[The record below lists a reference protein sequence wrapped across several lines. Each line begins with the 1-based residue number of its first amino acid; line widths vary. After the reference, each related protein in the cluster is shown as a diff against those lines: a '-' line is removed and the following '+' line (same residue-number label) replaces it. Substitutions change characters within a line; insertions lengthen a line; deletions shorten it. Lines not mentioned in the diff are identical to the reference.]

1 MRNPNKTPRT
11 AYCTGCGI
19 IFPKMHNL
27 INHRR
32 TDRCGGRFLSA
43 EEFAHLMA
51 MRRAREAVERE
62 LRAIRTLVA
71 S

>member
-1 MRNPNKTPRT
+1 MRSPKHPRK

-19 IFPKMHNL
+19 IFPKMHQL

-32 TDRCGGRFLSA
+32 TDHCGGRFLPA

-51 MRRAREAVERE
+51 LRRAREAVERE
-62 LRAIRTLVA
+62 LRVIRRIVA